1 MFDVNR
7 SDVAGA
13 GYTAYVLALWS
24 IVLPVGVLVGETGS
38 AVPVWRPWPFAV
50 LAVVALGSG
59 VALVIAGGRRLA
71 RAGVGVFGTRPGPV
85 LVTAGPYRYLRNPM
99 DAGTVLV
106 AAAPALALG
115 LRQTWIVPV
124 AAIVYLAVGFEP
136 LEERRLLE
144 SFGDE
149 YADYRRSVPRWF
161 PRDAE

>member
-1 MFDVNR
+1 VRR
-7 SDVAGA
+7 SHVAAA
-13 GYTAYVLALWS
+13 GYTAFVIVLWALALPAM
-24 IVLPVGVLVGETGS
+24 VLIGETGS

-50 LAVVALGSG
+50 LAAVAIAAG
-59 VALVIAGGRRLA
+59 VALVLAAGRHLA
-71 RAGVGVFGTRPGPV
+71 GAGVGVFGVQPGPV
-85 LVTAGPYRYLRNPM
+85 LVTTGPYRYLRNPV

-124 AAIVYLAVGFEP
+124 AAILYLAVGFEP

-149 YADYRRSVPRWF
+149 YADYRSSVPRWF